1 MELEYEHI
9 DWSDIV
15 EAELS
20 GDQETLRKLRSV
32 EGGDLLHL
40 HLPVHTRTHTLDCS
54 SI

>member
-20 GDQETLRKLRSV
+20 GDHETLRKLRSV
-32 EGGDLLHL
+32 LHTATVL
-40 HLPVHTRTHTLDCS
+40 S
-54 SI
+54 S